1 MEEIVGFIGTG
12 NMGGA
17 LARAAAREMQP
28 QAIVLANRTAAK
40 AQALAAELG
49 CRWGTNEAAAR
60 ESALLFLGVKP
71 QMMEEMLAEIAPV
84 LAARQTPATL
94 VTMAAGLTMARIQEM
109 AGAAYPVIRIMPNTP
124 VLVERGMILYDHTDN
139 VSPEA
144 LNLFRA
150 ALARAGRLDPLPER
164 LIDAGSAVSGC
175 GPAFVDLF
183 LEALADGGVL
193 CGLPRDKAMLYAA
206 QMVLGAAA
214 LTLETA
220 QHPGPLK
227 DAVCSPGGSTIVGVQ
242 TLERRAFRSTVI
254 DAVEAA
260 YHKTQALG

>member
-28 QAIVLANRTAAK
+28 QAILLANRTTAK

-124 VLVERGMILYDHTDN
+124 ASVGQGMILYDHTEN
-139 VSPEA
+139 VDEA
-144 LNLFRA
+144 ALALFRTV
-150 ALARAGRLDPLPER
+150 LARAGRLDPLPER

-175 GPAFVDLF
+175 SPAFVDLF

-242 TLERRAFRSTVI
+242 TLERRAFRSAVI

>member
-17 LARAAAREMQP
+17 LARAAVREMQP

-49 CRWGTNEAAAR
+49 CRWGTNEVAAR

-71 QMMEEMLAEIAPV
+71 QMMEGMLAEIAPV

-124 VLVERGMILYDHTDN
+124 VLVERGMILYDYTDN

-144 LNLFRA
+144 LHLFRTV
-150 ALARAGRLDPLPER
+150 LARAGRLDPLPER

-193 CGLPRDKAMLYAA
+193 CGLPRDKAMVYAA

-214 LTLETA
+214 LALETA

-242 TLERRAFRSTVI
+242 TLERRAFRAAVI